1 MTTHAEQNKKNIA
14 KEIDLEK
21 VIKSKNP
28 KLLKIVPGFVINYL
42 KRVIHQDA
50 INEFLLKHG
59 DKYDIDFVNKALEEF
74 DVKIE
79 VKGKENL
86 PLRGGCILASNHPL
100 GGLDA
105 LALMSTVS
113 TIRDDFKFLVN
124 DILLNIE
131 NIKSLFIPINKHGR
145 NSAQHLGGIEH
156 IYASEEAVLIFPAG
170 LVSRRQTGGI
180 KDLDWKKSFITK
192 AKKHQRNIIPV
203 YIDGKNSNFFYRL
216 ALWRKRLG
224 IKSNIEMLYLVDEMY
239 KQKNKTITL
248 IFGTPIPFTVFDK
261 KHTDYYWAE
270 KVKEHVYALAEGKQ
284 HFSF

>member
-1 MTTHAEQNKKNIA
+1 MTNHPEQNIKNIL

-21 VIKSKNP
+21 VIKNKNP
-28 KLLKIVPGFVINYL
+28 KLLKVLPGFVLNYL
-42 KRVIHQDA
+42 KRVIHQND

-59 DKYDIDFVNKALEEF
+59 DKNDIHFVNKTLEEF
-74 DVKIE
+74 GVKIK
-79 VKGKENL
+79 VNGKENI
-86 PLRGGCILASNHPL
+86 PVNEGCILASNHPL

-105 LALMSTVS
+105 LALMSVVS
-113 TIRDDFKFLVN
+113 TVREDFKFLVN

-131 NIKSLFIPINKHGR
+131 NVKSLLIPVNKHGR
-145 NSAQHLGGIEH
+145 NSSQHLERIEQ

-170 LVSRRQTGGI
+170 LVSRRQRGEI

-192 AKKHQRNIIPV
+192 AKKHRKSIIPV
-203 YIDGKNSNFFYRL
+203 YIDGKNSDFFYKL
-216 ALWRKRLG
+216 AFWRKRLG

-248 IFGTPIPFTVFDK
+248 TFGTPISFTVFDK
-261 KHTDYYWAE
+261 KHTDHYWAE
-270 KVKEHVYALAEGKQ
+270 KVKEHVYTLAEGKE